1 MSIVSY
7 TLNEGIESTMKHK
20 SRYLSFRV
28 GILFC
33 LMTLL
38 ALIMLSLFMIIA
50 LIENR
55 YILFT
60 VVGCTA
66 FIVLLYLSYK
76 WVYKP
81 YQETNKTLS
90 LFSEGSILQGIFD
103 LRCPLSEQMDDAT
116 KRFKVMLDTKEL
128 FKLSKKQAEYLALQN
143 QINPHF
149 LYNTLE
155 GIRSEALCAGMDG
168 VANMTEA
175 LGTFFRYTISN
186 VDHLVT
192 LEDELYN
199 IQNYYMIQQYR
210 FGDRLNVSVEYE
222 EEEKDVLMLL
232 LPKLTLQP
240 IVENSIYH
248 GIERKIGKGNLR
260 IKIQSTTD
268 RLIIVISDDGLG
280 IEKEQLDLLNKKL
293 RSTYLE
299 DVTQL
304 KGKQGGIAIV
314 NVNNRIKLLFGDEY
328 GIYITSTIH
337 VGTDVTI
344 TLPKVKE

>member
-1 MSIVSY
+1 
-7 TLNEGIESTMKHK
+7 MKHK

-38 ALIMLSLFMIIA
+38 AFIMLLFFTMIA
-50 LIENR
+50 FRENR
-55 YILFT
+55 YILLA
-60 VVGCTA
+60 VVGYIS

-90 LFSEGSILQGIFD
+90 LFSEGSILQGIFE
-103 LRCPLSEQMDDAT
+103 LRCPLSEKMDDAT

-192 LEDELYN
+192 LEDELSN

-248 GIERKIGKGNLR
+248 GIERKIGKGSLR
-260 IKIQSTTD
+260 IKIQATTD

-280 IEKEQLDLLNKKL
+280 MEKEQLDLLNKKL

-299 DVTQL
+299 DVIQL

>member
-1 MSIVSY
+1 M
-7 TLNEGIESTMKHK
+7 
-20 SRYLSFRV
+20 
-28 GILFC
+28 
-33 LMTLL
+33 
-38 ALIMLSLFMIIA
+38 
-50 LIENR
+50 
-55 YILFT
+55 
-60 VVGCTA
+60 
-66 FIVLLYLSYK
+66 
-76 WVYKP
+76 
-81 YQETNKTLS
+81 
-90 LFSEGSILQGIFD
+90 QGIFD